1 LKLNEVKLSEY
12 ESIITELK
20 EENRGLNSDKDA
32 LNNKIH
38 SITNEKTEEY
48 IRIPYLVTQLY
59 LTKASKLFAI
69 ENLL

>member
-1 LKLNEVKLSEY
+1 MKLNEVKLSEY

-20 EENRGLNSDKDA
+20 EENRGLNSDNDA

-48 IRIPYLVTQLY
+48 ISIPYLVTQLY
-59 LTKASKLFAI
+59 LTKA
-69 ENLL
+69 

>member
-1 LKLNEVKLSEY
+1 MKLNEVKLSEY

-38 SITNEKTEEY
+38 SIPNEKTEEY
-48 IRIPYLVTQLY
+48 ISIPYL
-59 LTKASKLFAI
+59 LT
-69 ENLL
+69 